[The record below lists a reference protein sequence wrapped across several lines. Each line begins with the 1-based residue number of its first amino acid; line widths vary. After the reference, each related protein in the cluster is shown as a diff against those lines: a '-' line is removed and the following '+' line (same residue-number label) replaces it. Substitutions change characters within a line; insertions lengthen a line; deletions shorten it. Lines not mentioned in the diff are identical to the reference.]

1 MASTLSSSQV
11 NGPDGPAK
19 GVNGLGARAPK
30 SKRFSDIPQTI
41 DIPMQDDVEVE
52 IDLQVLPDDPTELC
66 SVFEN
71 EQSPRIYWMTVAL
84 AYAKQNKI
92 DFAIEMLLRG
102 ASVLQ
107 GNQREKLGIITC
119 ICWLY
124 LWKSREAP
132 RVAPDGV
139 PASEAKT
146 KEYYLQLATQS
157 LNDASRINPAFPPL
171 FLARGVL
178 ILLKA
183 SLQPSSKAPGAVDS
197 NKAEQLRNALKSFE
211 EAIRVSQ
218 GRNMLAVMGKA
229 RALFSL
235 GRYPEALAA
244 YQDVVA
250 KMPDMVDPDP
260 RIGIG
265 CCFWQLGF
273 KDDAKIAWE
282 RCLEINPDS
291 KHANILLGLYYLD
304 ASGHV
309 PTNSPE
315 FIRLYKKAM
324 TEYTQKSFKL
334 DKNLPLTCATF
345 AGYFLSRKQF
355 GNVDALAHKAIQY
368 TDVNAIASD
377 GWYLLARKEH
387 YDGNLER
394 ASDYYRRADDAR
406 GGAERGYLPAKFGVA
421 QLSVLKNDLGEA
433 KLRLEKMIQHSKN
446 YEAMILLGTLYAEE
460 VFANQSAAVKEDKSA
475 EAKKAISLLEG
486 VRSAWKD
493 PKRNL
498 SPDAAVLLN
507 LARLYESESPDKAL
521 QCLQQVEQLEID
533 QIPQSE
539 YPPDAEDEA
548 AARAAMRKLLP
559 PQLLNNIGCFYSQE
573 GKHRLATEFFQAAL
587 DSCARISQTEND
599 LDIDALLTTI
609 PFNLGR
615 SYEYEGDIDKAIET
629 YEQLLSRHSDYTD
642 ARTRLAYIKLR
653 RNPNKEGPDAVAKLY
668 QENPSDLEV
677 RGLYGWF
684 LSKVNSKKRPANV
697 AEDPEQRHYK
707 HTLQSYDKHDRY
719 ALVGMGNLHL
729 MAAREMRRETEQ
741 DRQKRSAAYNRAVEF
756 FDKALQLDPKNAYAA
771 QGIAIALV
779 EDRKDYKNALQIFIK
794 VRETIQDAHVYV
806 NMGHIYAELRQFSK
820 AIESYEIALSKEGKA
835 NDAGIISCLGRTWLN
850 KGRAERNL
858 DAYKMALEQA
868 KKAVAVA
875 PDQLHFKFNVAF
887 VQIQIALVLHS
898 MRESERNSFQLEEAA
913 EGLEEAIKILDE
925 IAASPSPPYPRH
937 DIEQRANMARNTQR
951 KQLERALASQREY
964 EAKNKE
970 KLAAALEQRQAE
982 LRRRE
987 EERRK
992 AEEAERERQE
1002 KIRREREEIAARDR
1016 ALAEQRAEEERA
1028 RLEAEM
1034 TTDSETG
1041 EKVKRKKRTAG
1052 AAAGGGRRERDSRSR
1067 EPRSSTKGRRGRRKK
1082 SAGETDGEESEGGGG
1097 GGGGEKGSRRPPK
1110 KRQRLSSKKDNSKYK
1125 SAEIVVDS
1133 DEDDEVDYRGGGDEE
1148 DPLERAER
1156 AIERSAR
1163 RSRSRSRSPRS
1174 GSGDLEG
1181 DDGEES
1187 EGERRQRQRR
1197 RRLSGAGD
1205 DEEEAEE
1212 DADRMDVDEDEG
1224 RGDRN
1229 EAPVAGGGGDDD
1241 EDDEAEEETV
1251 TRRPQ
1256 TKRSRRG
1263 RILDESDE
1271 EEQEEAEEAEEGG
1284 GGAAAGDA
1292 PTPGAASGEEGA
1304 KADTSM
1310 VDADDDE

>member
-1 MASTLSSSQV
+1 MASTLLSSQA
-11 NGPDGPAK
+11 NGSDGPAN
-19 GVNGLGARAPK
+19 GANGLADGVPK
-30 SKRFSDIPQTI
+30 SKRFSDIPSTI

-92 DFAIEMLLRG
+92 DFAIEMLIRG
-102 ASVLQ
+102 ANVLQ
-107 GNQREKLGIITC
+107 ANQREKLSIITC

-132 RVAPDGV
+132 RVAPEGSLV
-139 PASEAKT
+139 SEAKT

-183 SLQPSSKAPGAVDS
+183 SLQPQSKAPGAVDS
-197 NKAEQLRNALKSFE
+197 HKAEQLRNALKSFE

-218 GRNMLAVMGKA
+218 GKNMLAVMGKA

-235 GRYPEALAA
+235 GRYPESLAA
-244 YQDVVA
+244 YQDVLA

-291 KHANILLGLYYLD
+291 KYANILLGLYHLD

-334 DKNLPLTCATF
+334 DKTLPLTCATF

-355 GNVDALAHKAIQY
+355 ANVDALAHKAIHH

-387 YDGNLER
+387 YDGDLER

-433 KLRLEKMIQHSKN
+433 KLRLEKMIQQSKN

-475 EAKKAISLLEG
+475 EAKKAVGLLEG

-493 PKRNL
+493 PKKNL
-498 SPDAAVLLN
+498 APDSAVLLN
-507 LARLYESESPDKAL
+507 LARLYENESPDKAQ
-521 QCLQQVEQLEID
+521 QCLQQVEQLELD
-533 QIPQSE
+533 QVPQSE
-539 YPPDAEDEA
+539 YPADAEDDA
-548 AARAAMRKLLP
+548 ATRAAIRKLLP
-559 PQLLNNIGCFYSQE
+559 PQLLNNIGCFYSQD
-573 GKHRLATEFFQAAL
+573 GKHHLATEFFQAAL
-587 DSCARISQTEND
+587 DSCARISQTESD
-599 LDIDALLTTI
+599 MDIDALLTTI

-615 SYEYEGDIDKAIET
+615 SYEYEGDLDKAIET
-629 YEQLLSRHSDYTD
+629 YEHLLSRHSDYTD

-653 RNPNKEGPDAVAKLY
+653 KNPNKEGPDAVAKLY
-668 QENPSDLEV
+668 QENSSDLEV
-677 RGLYGWF
+677 RSLYGWF
-684 LSKVNSKKRPANV
+684 LSKVTSKKRPANI

-707 HTLQSYDKHDRY
+707 HTLQNYDKHDRY

-729 MAAREMRRETEQ
+729 MSAREMRRETDQ
-741 DRQKRSAAYNRAVEF
+741 DKQKRSAAYNRAVEF

-771 QGIAIALV
+771 QGIGIALV
-779 EDRKDYKNALQIFIK
+779 EDKKDYKNALQIFIK

-806 NMGHIYAELRQFSK
+806 NLGHIYAELKQFTK
-820 AIESYEIALSKEGKA
+820 AVESYEIALSKEGKA
-835 NDAGIISCLGRTWLN
+835 NDAGILSCLGRTWLN
-850 KGRAERNL
+850 KGRADKNL
-858 DAYKMALEQA
+858 EAYKMALEHA
-868 KKAVAVA
+868 KKALSVA

-887 VQIQIALVLHS
+887 VQIQLALTLHS
-898 MRESERNSFQLEEAA
+898 MRDSERTSFQLEQAA
-913 EGLEEAIKILDE
+913 EGLEAAIKALDE
-925 IAASPSPPYPRH
+925 IASSPSPPYPKH
-937 DIEQRANMARNTQR
+937 DMEQRANMARNTQR

-970 KLAAALEQRQAE
+970 KLAAALEQRQTE

-987 EERRK
+987 
-992 AEEAERERQE
+992 AERQKVEDAERARQA
-1002 KIRREREEIAARDR
+1002 KIRREREAITTQDR
-1016 ALAEQRAEEERA
+1016 ALGSLRAEEERA
-1028 RLEAEM
+1028 RIEAEM

-1041 EKVKRKKRTAG
+1041 DKVKRKKRP
-1052 AAAGGGRRERDSRSR
+1052 AAGSSRRERDSRSG
-1067 EPRSSTKGRRGRRKK
+1067 EPRSTKSGTSKSRKK
-1082 SAGETDGEESEGGGG
+1082 KAASMGGDNTDGEDSAGGN
-1097 GGGGEKGSRRPPK
+1097 GGGEKRRPK
-1110 KRQRLSSKKDNSKYK
+1110 KRLRLASKKESAKFK

-1133 DEDDEVDYRGGGDEE
+1133 DDDEDGEKGGDEEEEE

-1156 AIERSAR
+1156 ALERSTGKSK
-1163 RSRSRSRSPRS
+1163 SRSRTPAS
-1174 GSGDLEG
+1174 GSGE
-1181 DDGEES
+1181 GEE
-1187 EGERRQRQRR
+1187 EEAAGGRRQRQRR
-1197 RRLSGAGD
+1197 QRRRSSGAGD
-1205 DEEEAEE
+1205 QQE
-1212 DADRMDVDEDEG
+1212 DADRMDVDAGEEEG
-1224 RGDRN
+1224 RDAG
-1229 EAPVAGGGGDDD
+1229 EGGGGGGEED
-1241 EDDEAEEETV
+1241 EEEETV
-1251 TRRPQ
+1251 ARRPQ

-1263 RILDESDE
+1263 RIVEESDDE
-1271 EEQEEAEEAEEGG
+1271 EEEEGE
-1284 GGAAAGDA
+1284 GAAVAGDA
-1292 PTPGAASGEEGA
+1292 PTPGAAASGAEEGE
-1304 KADTSM
+1304 KGDTSM
-1310 VDADDDE
+1310 VDAGDEE